1 MKHYKQFGIQTEPQN
16 NETISGLL
24 WQLDL
29 SGITE
34 TDNGLIVYAD
44 ETKTVSAKN
53 IRIILDKA
61 LQENIIKKYDL
72 TEEEFEDK
80 NWNEEYEKN
89 VRVIEVSDKIVIKP
103 SFKDYQQ
110 KEGQIII
117 TIDPKMSF
125 GTGEHETTRL
135 VLLMIEKYVK
145 KDDSVLDVG
154 TGTGILAI
162 ASVLLGAKK
171 SIGIDNDEWC
181 LLNGSENIKLN
192 GLEDKVEIELAEL
205 NQLAKKD
212 FDLIVAN
219 INKHILLEICSDI
232 KNKIKQTGTLILSG
246 LLFSDEFEILEKYS
260 SFGFSLIEKNQM
272 NEWIS
277 LVFRIKN

>member
-1 MKHYKQFGIQTEPQN
+1 MKQFKQFTIQTYPQN

-34 TDNGLIVYAD
+34 TDNSLIVYVQNAITIND
-44 ETKTVSAKN
+44 IKN
-53 IRIILDKA
+53 ILNSAVDQKLINKFEIA
-61 LQENIIKKYDL
+61 
-72 TEEEFEDK
+72 EETIEDK

-103 SFKDYQQ
+103 SFKEYQK

-135 VLLMIEKYVK
+135 VLLMIEKYIK
-145 KDDSVLDVG
+145 KDDYVLDIG
-154 TGTGILAI
+154 TGTGVLAI
-162 ASVLLGAKK
+162 ASALLGAKK
-171 SIGIDNDEWC
+171 AVGIDNDEWC
-181 LLNGSENIKLN
+181 LLNGTENVKAN
-192 GLEDKVEIELAEL
+192 NLEDRVDICLAEL
-205 NQLAKKD
+205 NQIEENN

-219 INKHILLEICSDI
+219 INKHILLDI
-232 KNKIKQTGTLILSG
+232 SGLIKTKLKLGGTLILSG
-246 LLFSDEFEILEKYS
+246 LLYSDEAGIVSKYS
-260 SFGFSLIEKNQM
+260 DDGFRLEDKNLI
-272 NEWIS
+272 NEWIV
-277 LVFRIKN
+277 LTFKL

>member
-34 TDNGLIVYAD
+34 TDNGLIAYAD
-44 ETKTVSAKN
+44 ETKIVSAKN
-53 IRIILDKA
+53 IRLILDKA
-61 LQENIIKKYDL
+61 IQENIIKKYDL

-80 NWNEEYEKN
+80 NWNEEYEKK

-103 SFKDYQQ
+103 SFKEYQK

-135 VLLMIEKYVK
+135 VLLMIEKHIK
-145 KDDSVLDVG
+145 KDDYVLDVG
-154 TGTGILAI
+154 TGTGVLAI
-162 ASVLLGAKK
+162 ASVLLGAEK

-181 LLNGSENIKLN
+181 LLNGSENVKLN

-205 NQLAKKD
+205 NQLAQKD

-219 INKHILLEICSDI
+219 INKHILLEICGDFRT
-232 KNKIKQTGTLILSG
+232 KIKQTGRLILSG
-246 LLFSDEFEILEKYS
+246 LLFSDESEILEKYS
-260 SFGFSLIEKNQM
+260 SFGFSLVEKNQM

-277 LVFRIKN
+277 LVFGIKN